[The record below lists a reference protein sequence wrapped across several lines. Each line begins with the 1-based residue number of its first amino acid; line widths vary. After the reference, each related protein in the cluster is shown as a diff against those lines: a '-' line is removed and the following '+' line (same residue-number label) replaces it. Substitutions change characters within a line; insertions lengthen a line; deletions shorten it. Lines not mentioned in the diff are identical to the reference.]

1 MNRDNLIIFEMF
13 FFFYHIDFSMIYNI
27 ILIKKNEKKKYNS
40 IYIYIYIFFK

>member
-40 IYIYIYIFFK
+40 IKININIFFK